1 MPQTRYE
8 EGDQSI
14 LRSRQLRRDS
24 TPAERKLWPV
34 LRGALLDGFKFRRQ
48 QRLGPYF
55 GDLVCQ
61 SLRLVIEIDGD
72 MHDGARVQA
81 RDARRTAFLEHEG
94 YRVIRFTNA
103 DVMKNLD
110 GVVGAIRSALR
121 ADSPSPSHAATPRGP
136 LPLPQGERSK

>member
-24 TPAERKLWPV
+24 TPAERKLWAV

-55 GDLVCQ
+55 GDFVCQ

-72 MHDGARVQA
+72 THDGARAQA
-81 RDARRTAFLEHEG
+81 RDARHTAFLEHEG

-110 GVVGAIRSALR
+110 GVVGAIRSALQ

-136 LPLPQGERSK
+136 LPLAQGERSE